1 MSLLKKTKNMF
12 SMSMLMS
19 MLFIISV
26 IACDGCDN
34 VPISQTYGDN
44 VPISQTYGDLV
55 MSVNKN
61 KLTGEAQK
69 KFVLSFLKEDEKL
82 RTLLEDF
89 ELKVSVEQG
98 KVSYSAYE
106 NGKSVVETGAD
117 FTKNLTHFF
126 DFSELGVEGAINE
139 KGEVEFTI
147 VPDPSRVQT
156 TRVTLELFKIDEKNR
171 EPKGSPLLVTW
182 DKAESEIGIDFG
194 PFYGLINNKEF
205 QNKAQVNF
213 AINNVGN
220 DEISLEDIFIRLTST
235 AGEHQGASFTLTN
248 KNVISGTLNNIE
260 PFLLSS
266 NTTKINKNALPRYI
280 ILQLDEEGGNST
292 SEVTLE
298 IICGAKKIVKSLT
311 WNKAILQ
318 QPQPVAPEDIE
329 LERLKKE
336 KAQRQEEERVRQ
348 EAERAANAAAEE
360 RVRQE
365 AEEQAERL
373 ANAAEAGTSVEEE
386 FEILGND
393 ASTSTSTSNSSIQL
407 ASSASVVSPAQQKP
421 ASADSSRPTAR
432 EDKGK
437 EHLDLQDRLTDEQLL
452 SQTRKN
458 LKPTSEQTQQSYQH
472 SVTPVPA
479 EMKELQKIRSAM
491 VEEGE
496 KNEAKDDD
504 EKKRDEEIMAEYSRE
519 EAEED
524 KLVQEDKQKDENFRE
539 KKRSTAKKV
548 VIPRGQV
555 AEGGRTVLLDAII
568 NRANQPNA
576 NLAEAILLTD
586 IHRNIKE
593 GRFKPRFTLLPSL
606 PSAEESPNNIQ
617 KIYAAGFDKMIAQ
630 VQISSDENGAVESS
644 WDDEETITEEGEISG
659 WYHIGSETQ
668 SSLNPAFK
676 AKLKRLREVYRLALE
691 IDPKKDWGW
700 GKWLVWEYQHYN
712 TPEDKTKIEETVDK
726 YIEGHADELQ
736 RKFENLDISN
746 TVMVPEQRK
755 EVAQNGDMSMTLM
768 PY

>member
-1 MSLLKKTKNMF
+1 M
-12 SMSMLMS
+12 
-19 MLFIISV
+19 
-26 IACDGCDN
+26 
-34 VPISQTYGDN
+34 
-44 VPISQTYGDLV
+44 
-55 MSVNKN
+55 
-61 KLTGEAQK
+61 
-69 KFVLSFLKEDEKL
+69 
-82 RTLLEDF
+82 
-89 ELKVSVEQG
+89 
-98 KVSYSAYE
+98 
-106 NGKSVVETGAD
+106 
-117 FTKNLTHFF
+117 
-126 DFSELGVEGAINE
+126 
-139 KGEVEFTI
+139 
-147 VPDPSRVQT
+147 
-156 TRVTLELFKIDEKNR
+156 
-171 EPKGSPLLVTW
+171 
-182 DKAESEIGIDFG
+182 
-194 PFYGLINNKEF
+194 
-205 QNKAQVNF
+205 
-213 AINNVGN
+213 
-220 DEISLEDIFIRLTST
+220 
-235 AGEHQGASFTLTN
+235 
-248 KNVISGTLNNIE
+248 
-260 PFLLSS
+260 
-266 NTTKINKNALPRYI
+266 
-280 ILQLDEEGGNST
+280 
-292 SEVTLE
+292 
-298 IICGAKKIVKSLT
+298 
-311 WNKAILQ
+311 
-318 QPQPVAPEDIE
+318 
-329 LERLKKE
+329 
-336 KAQRQEEERVRQ
+336 
-348 EAERAANAAAEE
+348 
-360 RVRQE
+360 
-365 AEEQAERL
+365 
-373 ANAAEAGTSVEEE
+373 
-386 FEILGND
+386 
-393 ASTSTSTSNSSIQL
+393 
-407 ASSASVVSPAQQKP
+407 SPAQQKP